1 MGRNGMGGT
10 QLSLTPKGRLITSP
24 CLCVDSSFEPDWRPP
39 LPSGRLPGFTTLTR
53 CHSSPSRFMH
63 LAYCEAESHKYSES
77 SPDLLPSGHL
87 RVFCCFFFLATEILP
102 HPLYHIRYPC
112 NLKTRNLISGSFGTH
127 SLLVFDPLLSTHLWI
142 SYCHCLGLNPIWRNY
157 YLCDFEFGDWN
168 SLGLDFHI
176 YKMGIKIWAPE
187 CL

>member
-1 MGRNGMGGT
+1 MWTHPLNLTGDLLFLQEGFLDSPPSRAATLPPQGLCIWLT
-10 QLSLTPKGRLITSP
+10 VKQSLTSTVRVHQTFS
-24 CLCVDSSFEPDWRPP
+24 
-39 LPSGRLPGFTTLTR
+39 
-53 CHSSPSRFMH
+53 H
-63 LAYCEAESHKYSES
+63 LATW
-77 SPDLLPSGHL
+77 GFF
-87 RVFCCFFFLATEILP
+87 VFFFFLATEILP